1 MKNNFFL
8 FPFLIFFIC
17 IKSYAEDFK
26 FLTEKIDIVDNGNLI
41 KAINGKAISIDKD
54 IEIDASKFEY
64 KKNTKILKALN
75 GEAIIKSDNIKIN
88 FSQIIIDQK
97 NLTVKSNQNIE
108 VIDLDKNLFLKTESL
123 LFDRKKNY
131 LESDS
136 KSKIKDNENNILN
149 TEYFFYDLNKG
160 IIKTKN
166 LILKDFNNNN
176 YKIELAFINAK
187 TNKLFGK
194 DVEINFDK
202 NKLSN
207 KNEPRL
213 KGKSITSDRNYTELT
228 KGVFTNCKKR
238 EKCPPWQMSAK
249 KIVHDKNKKTIS
261 YDSSVLRVYDVPI
274 FYFPKFF
281 HPDPTVKRQS
291 GFLIPALK
299 SSSNDNSFLS
309 TPYFYAI
316 SESQDMTLTP
326 RFYSSDKFLLQTE
339 YRSVTSNSKTN
350 TDISFFTEKNKNSS
364 NHIFYN
370 LEKDLDFQYFDQSN
384 LELIIEKT
392 SNDTYLK
399 ANKLQSPI
407 INEYSVL
414 ENSFNLNMYSDD
426 FAIDT
431 QFTIYEN
438 LDKEKTDRYEYILP
452 ELNISKKLENKT
464 SLDGTFVFNSK
475 NLFKNYDTNVNEKI
489 NINDL
494 VFNSNPK
501 ISNNGF
507 YSNYEFIIKNSNSD
521 ANNSG
526 NYKNKENY
534 YLGALFQYNTS
545 LPLVKENAEFQNVL
559 SPKLSLK
566 IGPDHTKDK
575 RDSFTRLDV
584 NNVYGLNRLASD
596 DALEG
601 GFSISYGSEFTR
613 INKENSREDFVFK
626 IANNIRLE
634 ENEDL
639 PKNNQIGLKTSNL
652 FGEIIL
658 NPNDFFSTEY
668 KFSTKNNI
676 DDFTYESLNTSLY
689 FDKFRTSFD
698 YVNESEKQDKVSYL
712 LSEINFDLDEN
723 NTLLFSAREN
733 KEKDLTEYYNLMYQ
747 YKNDCLAASIEY
759 NKNYYEDRDI
769 KPEEN
774 IFLKLTIIPFG
785 EVASTPNLKE

>member
-8 FPFLIFFIC
+8 FLFFIFFIC
-17 IKSYAEDFK
+17 IKSFAEDFK
-26 FLTEKIDIVDNGNLI
+26 FLTEKIDVVDNGNLI

-54 IEIDASKFEY
+54 IEINASKFEY
-64 KKNTKILKALN
+64 KKDTKILTAFN
-75 GEAIIKSDNIKIN
+75 GEAIIKSNNIKIN
-88 FSQIIIDQK
+88 FFQIIIDQK
-97 NLTVKSNQNIE
+97 NLTVKGNQNIE

-123 LFDRKKNY
+123 FFDRKKNY

-160 IIKTKN
+160 IIKTEN
-166 LILKDFNNNN
+166 LILKDFNNDT
-176 YKIELAFINAK
+176 YKIEIAFINAK

-202 NKLSN
+202 NKLL
-207 KNEPRL
+207 KRNEPRL
-213 KGKSITSDRNYTELT
+213 KGKSITSDKNYTELT

-249 KIVHDKNKKTIS
+249 KIIHDKNKKTIK

-291 GFLIPALK
+291 GFLIPAIK

-316 SESQDMTLTP
+316 SESKDMTLTP

-364 NHIFYN
+364 NHLFYN
-370 LEKDLDFQYFDQSN
+370 LEKDLNFQYFDQSN

-392 SNDTYLK
+392 SNDTYLR
-399 ANKLQSPI
+399 ANKLESPI

-438 LDKEKTDRYEYILP
+438 LDKDKTDRYEYILP
-452 ELNISKKLENKT
+452 ELNISKKFENKT

-475 NLFKNYDTNVNEKI
+475 NLFKNYDTNVSEKI

-545 LPLVKENAEFQNVL
+545 LPLIKENTEFQNIL
-559 SPKLSLK
+559 SPKISLK

-584 NNVYGLNRLASD
+584 NNIYGLNRLASD

-601 GFSISYGSEFTR
+601 GLSVSYGSEFTR
-613 INKENSREDFVFK
+613 VNKENSREDFVFK

-668 KFSTKNNI
+668 KFSTKNNLN
-676 DDFTYESLNTSLY
+676 DFTYESINTSLN
-689 FDKFRTSFD
+689 FNKFRTSFD
-698 YVNESEKQDKVSYL
+698 YVNENDKQDKVSYL

-723 NTLLFSAREN
+723 NTLLFSSREN

-774 IFLKLTIIPFG
+774 IFFKLTIIPFG

>member
-8 FPFLIFFIC
+8 PLFFIFFIC
-17 IKSYAEDFK
+17 IESFAEDFK
-26 FLTEKIDIVDNGNLI
+26 FLTEKIDIIDNGNLI

-64 KKNTKILKALN
+64 KKNTKVLKAIN

-88 FSQIIIDQK
+88 FSQITIDQK
-97 NLTVKSNQNIE
+97 NLIVKSDQNIE
-108 VIDLDKNLFLKTESL
+108 VIDLNKNLFLKTESL
-123 LFDRKKNY
+123 FFDRKKNY
-131 LESDS
+131 LESVS
-136 KSKIKDNENNILN
+136 KSKIRDNENNILN
-149 TEYFFYDLNKG
+149 TEYFFYDLNKE
-160 IIKTKN
+160 IIKAEN
-166 LILKDFNNNN
+166 LILKDFNNDT
-176 YKIELAFINAK
+176 YEIELAFINVK

-194 DVEINFDK
+194 DVEIHFNRNELLK
-202 NKLSN
+202 

-213 KGKSITSDRNYTELT
+213 KGKSITSDKNYTELT
-228 KGVFTNCKKR
+228 KGIFTNCKKR

-249 KIVHDKNKKTIS
+249 KIIHDKNKKTIS

-291 GFLIPALK
+291 GFLIPTLK

-316 SESQDMTLTP
+316 SESKDMTFTP

-350 TDISFFTEKNKNSS
+350 SDISFFNEKNKNSS
-364 NHIFYN
+364 NHLFYN
-370 LEKDLDFQYFDQSN
+370 LEKGLDFQYFDQSS

-392 SNDTYLK
+392 SNDTYLR
-399 ANKLQSPI
+399 ANKLESPI

-426 FAIDT
+426 FSIDT

-452 ELNISKKLENKT
+452 ELNISKKLDNKT

-475 NLFKNYDTNVNEKI
+475 NLFKNYDTNVSEKI

-507 YSNYEFIIKNSNSD
+507 YSNYEFILKNSNSD

-526 NYKNKENY
+526 NYKNNENY

-559 SPKLSLK
+559 SPKISLK

-584 NNVYGLNRLASD
+584 NNIYNLDRLASD

-601 GFSISYGSEFTR
+601 GLSISYGSEFTR
-613 INKENSREDFVFK
+613 INKENSREDFVLK

-639 PKNNQIGLKTSNL
+639 PKNNQMGLKTSNL
-652 FGEIIL
+652 FGEIIF

-676 DDFTYESLNTSLY
+676 DDFTYESINTSLN

-698 YVNESEKQDKVSYL
+698 YVNENDKQDKVSYL

-723 NTLLFSAREN
+723 NTLLFSSREN

-785 EVASTPNLKE
+785 EIASTPNLKE

>member
-8 FPFLIFFIC
+8 FLFFIFFIC
-17 IKSYAEDFK
+17 IKSFAEDFK
-26 FLTEKIDIVDNGNLI
+26 FLTEKIDVVDNGNLI

-54 IEIDASKFEY
+54 IEINASKFEY
-64 KKNTKILKALN
+64 KKDTKILTAFN
-75 GEAIIKSDNIKIN
+75 GEAIIKSNNIKIN
-88 FSQIIIDQK
+88 FFQIIIDQK
-97 NLTVKSNQNIE
+97 NLTVKGNQNIE

-123 LFDRKKNY
+123 FFDRKKNY

-160 IIKTKN
+160 IIKTEN
-166 LILKDFNNNN
+166 LILKDFNNDT
-176 YKIELAFINAK
+176 YKIEIAFINAK

-202 NKLSN
+202 NKLL
-207 KNEPRL
+207 KRNEPRL
-213 KGKSITSDRNYTELT
+213 KGKSITSDKNYTELT

-249 KIVHDKNKKTIS
+249 KIIHDKNKKTIK

-291 GFLIPALK
+291 GFLIPAIK

-316 SESQDMTLTP
+316 SESKDMTLTP

-364 NHIFYN
+364 NHLFYN
-370 LEKDLDFQYFDQSN
+370 LEKDLNFQYFDQSN

-392 SNDTYLK
+392 SNDTYLR
-399 ANKLQSPI
+399 ANKLESPI

-438 LDKEKTDRYEYILP
+438 LDKDKTDRYEYILP
-452 ELNISKKLENKT
+452 ELNISKKFENKT

-475 NLFKNYDTNVNEKI
+475 NLFKNYDTNVSEKI

-545 LPLVKENAEFQNVL
+545 LPLVKENTEFQNIL
-559 SPKLSLK
+559 SPKISLK

-584 NNVYGLNRLASD
+584 NNIYGLNRLASD

-601 GFSISYGSEFTR
+601 GLSVSYGSEFTR

-668 KFSTKNNI
+668 KFSTKNNLN
-676 DDFTYESLNTSLY
+676 DFTYESINTSLN
-689 FDKFRTSFD
+689 FNKFRTSFD
-698 YVNESEKQDKVSYL
+698 YVNENDKQDKVSYL

-723 NTLLFSAREN
+723 NTLLFSSREN

-774 IFLKLTIIPFG
+774 IFFKLTIIPFG